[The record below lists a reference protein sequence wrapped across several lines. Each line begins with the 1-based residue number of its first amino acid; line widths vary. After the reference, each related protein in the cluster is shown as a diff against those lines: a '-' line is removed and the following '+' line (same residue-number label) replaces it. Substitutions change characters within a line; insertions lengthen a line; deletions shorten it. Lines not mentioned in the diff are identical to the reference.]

1 MSGEPALLPIK
12 TINELNNIIKEKKII
27 KEKTYKLS
35 LNKELNKD
43 EYQLNMSINNL
54 DQITFYATL
63 NNKVTLN
70 YYESTYDL
78 KEIIER
84 SKVVDKKD
92 IREIFDFYDK
102 TLFQI
107 NEITLKLSKQK
118 DCMYLIFNTI
128 VNNGEKKECKIELR
142 RNKFDNDIILEK
154 VIREN
159 ENIKGKE
166 NIIKKQLDS
175 YKEQVLKLQKNT
187 EEQKSEFQKKF
198 EEYISVL
205 QNKFEQQI
213 LILQKNNEEQKS
225 ELQKK
230 FEEQIS
236 ELQNKFEEQISKL
249 KNEVEVQKECNEL
262 NEKIINNYEQTIN
275 EMKNENTQTIK
286 LLEEKI
292 KKLEEK
298 LEKEIN
304 NNKMIIPINQ
314 EKRNEKEVIN
324 QNKNINKNQVNYML
338 DILYDEEDNKNEDLE
353 EQKENIFKN
362 RTFNKIKY
370 NTHKI
375 IEEEPP
381 KQYSYEII
389 SEDVEKDL
397 NIEADIPLI
406 KSINLK
412 LKIRNTGL
420 DWPFNTKLMND
431 KDSDIKSD
439 NISLSSLK
447 TGGSKTISIIL
458 NLHKIKPG
466 IKKCIFRLNVKGEN
480 YDKPLTL
487 KVNVK
492 EHEKIVKLRELFGL
506 SIEDYDSDKLLDAL
520 KKSNFNLEKTFES
533 LFN

>member
-54 DQITFYATL
+54 EQITFYATL
-63 NNKVTLN
+63 YNKVTLN

-78 KEIIER
+78 KEIIDK
-84 SKVVDKKD
+84 SKVVDKKN

-102 TLFQI
+102 TLFQT

-118 DCMYLIFNTI
+118 DYMYLIFNTI

-142 RNKFDNDIILEK
+142 RNKFDIDIILEK
-154 VIREN
+154 IIKEN

-175 YKEQVLKLQKNT
+175 YKEQVLN
-187 EEQKSEFQKKF
+187 
-198 EEYISVL
+198 
-205 QNKFEQQI
+205 
-213 LILQKNNEEQKS
+213 LQKNNEEQKS
-225 ELQKK
+225 EFQKK

-236 ELQNKFEEQISKL
+236 ELQNKFEDQILILQKNKEEQKSELKKKFEEEISELQNKFEEQISEL

-262 NEKIINNYEQTIN
+262 NKKIINNYEQSIN
-275 EMKNENTQTIK
+275 EMKKENTQTIK

-324 QNKNINKNQVNYML
+324 QNRNKNQVNNVF
-338 DILYDEEDNKNEDLE
+338 DILYEEEDNKNEDLE

-362 RTFNKIKY
+362 RTFN
-370 NTHKI
+370 THKI

-389 SEDVEKDL
+389 SEDEKDL
-397 NIEADIPLI
+397 NIEADIHNI
-406 KSINLK
+406 KLINLK

-420 DWPFNTKLMND
+420 DWPFNTILMND

-439 NISLSSLK
+439 NIKLSFLK
-447 TGGSKTISIIL
+447 NGESKTISIIL

-480 YDKPLTL
+480 YDNPLIL

-492 EHEKIVKLRELFGL
+492 EHEEIVKLRELFGL

>member
-35 LNKELNKD
+35 LNKD

-63 NNKVTLN
+63 NNKVTLY

-78 KEIIER
+78 KEIIDK

-118 DCMYLIFNTI
+118 DYMYLIFNTI

-142 RNKFDNDIILEK
+142 RNKFETDIILEK

-159 ENIKGKE
+159 ESIKGKE

-175 YKEQVLKLQKNT
+175 YKEQVSKLQKNN
-187 EEQKSEFQKKF
+187 EEQKSEFQRKF
-198 EEYISVL
+198 EEQISEL
-205 QNKFEQQI
+205 QNKFEDQI
-213 LILQKNNEEQKS
+213 LILQKNSEEQKS

>member
-63 NNKVTLN
+63 NNKVTLY

-78 KEIIER
+78 KEIIDK

-102 TLFQI
+102 TLFQT
-107 NEITLKLSKQK
+107 NEITSKLSKQK
-118 DCMYLIFNTI
+118 DYMYLIFNTI

-142 RNKFDNDIILEK
+142 RNKFDIDIILEK
-154 VIREN
+154 IIKEN

-175 YKEQVLKLQKNT
+175 NKQLILNLQKNN
-187 EEQKSEFQKKF
+187 EEQKSKSQKKF
-198 EEYISVL
+198 KEQISEL
-205 QNKFEQQI
+205 QNKFEDQI

-225 ELQKK
+225 ELKKK

-236 ELQNKFEEQISKL
+236 ELQNKFEEQISEL
-249 KNEVEVQKECNEL
+249 KNEVEVQKERNEL
-262 NEKIINNYEQTIN
+262 NKKFINNYEQSIN
-275 EMKNENTQTIK
+275 EMKKENTQTIK

-324 QNKNINKNQVNYML
+324 QNRNKNQVNNVF
-338 DILYDEEDNKNEDLE
+338 DILYEEEDNKNEDLE

-362 RTFNKIKY
+362 RTFN
-370 NTHKI
+370 THKI
-375 IEEEPP
+375 FEEEPP

-389 SEDVEKDL
+389 SEDEKDL
-397 NIEADIPLI
+397 NIEADIHNI
-406 KSINLK
+406 KLINLK

-420 DWPFNTKLMND
+420 DWPFNTILMND

-439 NISLSSLK
+439 NIKLSFLK
-447 TGGSKTISIIL
+447 NGESKTISIIL

-480 YDKPLTL
+480 YDNPLIL

-492 EHEKIVKLRELFGL
+492 EHEEIVKLRELFGL